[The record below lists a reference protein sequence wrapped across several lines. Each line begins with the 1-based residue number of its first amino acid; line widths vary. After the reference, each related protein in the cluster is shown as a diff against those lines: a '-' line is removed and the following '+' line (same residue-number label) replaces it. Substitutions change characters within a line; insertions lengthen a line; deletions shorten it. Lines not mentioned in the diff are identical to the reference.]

1 MRFHHTSRHL
11 LALCLSLPLLAIA
24 QGVKPAAAGNGP
36 DPKKILRYAFEVAET
51 SLDPQKVSDV
61 YSSIVNNAMF
71 DTPLRYD
78 HLARPAKLIP
88 NTLVAMP
95 DVSSDYRTFTLR
107 VKPGIYFADHEVF
120 GGKKREL
127 TVVAIEPLPVSG
139 WFVGGAALEAG
150 ESGAVLEIRI
160 TEGTNTKAQK
170 AAFIRAAFD
179 ALAAAL
185 PGLNP
190 ASYVTLHEPPADAW
204 GYSGKTQEYRF
215 IHSQML

>member
-1 MRFHHTSRHL
+1 MPYLKLAYASPTAVATADLAARLTDLTVEL
-11 LALCLSLPLLAIA
+11 L
-24 QGVKPAAAGNGP
+24 
-36 DPKKILRYAFEVAET
+36 
-51 SLDPQKVSDV
+51 
-61 YSSIVNNAMF
+61 
-71 DTPLRYD
+71 
-78 HLARPAKLIP
+78 
-88 NTLVAMP
+88 
-95 DVSSDYRTFTLR
+95 
-107 VKPGIYFADHEVF
+107 
-120 GGKKREL
+120 GKKREL

-204 GYSGKTQEYRF
+204 GYSGQTQEFRF
-215 IHSQML
+215 VRSQPL